1 MWKINK
7 QLLFSFLLEIFFIV
21 TTAWLFF
28 DFSVISILLFFYLPF
43 ALKKRW
49 QENNRQKKWELNL
62 AFKDAIICLENSLA
76 VGYSPESSL
85 KETAKELE
93 QLYGKEAE
101 LCLEFR
107 QMIKQIDLGNTME
120 KVFLDFGR
128 RSNIEDIR
136 QLAEIF
142 SVVKRTGGNL
152 GEVLRQI
159 SGVLQDKIELKRDL
173 HIVIA
178 AKKMEF
184 QVMCFVPYGIL
195 FYLKLCASS
204 MIESL
209 YHTSFG
215 VFFMSTVF
223 IVYIALKFFGERIV
237 DGEIRKVVGNLDG

>member
-1 MWKINK
+1 MWNIPK
-7 QLLFSFLLEIFFIV
+7 QLLLTFLLEIVFSVI
-21 TTAWLFF
+21 TAWLFF
-28 DFSVISILLFFYLPF
+28 DFSIFSLGLLFFLPI
-43 ALKKRW
+43 ALHKRYK
-49 QENNRQKKWELNL
+49 ESIHQKKWELNL
-62 AFKDAIICLENSLA
+62 AFKDAITCFSNHLA

-85 KETAKELE
+85 KGVVKELE

-101 LCLEFR
+101 ICFEFR

-159 SGVLQDKIELKRDL
+159 SGVLQDKIELKREL
-173 HIVIA
+173 NIA
-178 AKKMEF
+178 IAEKKLEF

-195 FYLKLCASS
+195 FYLKVCASTLS
-204 MIESL
+204 QSL
-209 YHTSFG
+209 YDT
-215 VFFMSTVF
+215 
-223 IVYIALKFFGERIV
+223 
-237 DGEIRKVVGNLDG
+237 VVGICFMCIVFVLYFCMI